1 MTVRTLRAACGE
13 GAGAADV
20 GGGVLGADE
29 AAMLMLVDVSGAS
42 SEGGESAASVLGCR
56 VTVMI
61 NASAAP
67 TRVALSMAR
76 PIRIFM
82 ILKTYQDPDFFP
94 PPRIN
99 SEPSRLLQLIHSFS
113 HQE

>member
-1 MTVRTLRAACGE
+1 
-13 GAGAADV
+13 
-20 GGGVLGADE
+20 
-29 AAMLMLVDVSGAS
+29 MLMLGEVSGAS
-42 SEGGESAASVLGCR
+42 SGGGEPAASVMGCW

-82 ILKTYQDPDFFP
+82 IVKTQEGPVFFP
-94 PPRIN
+94 FPRIN